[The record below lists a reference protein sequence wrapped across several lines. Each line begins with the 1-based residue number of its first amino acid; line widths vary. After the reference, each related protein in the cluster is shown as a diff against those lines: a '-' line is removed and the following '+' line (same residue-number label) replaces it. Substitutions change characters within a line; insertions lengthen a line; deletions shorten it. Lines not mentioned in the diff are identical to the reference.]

1 MKKIIIS
8 TSIALLFLAT
18 AAEARAP
25 GYSRPKEPAATAWET
40 HTARQ
45 IVRRVERCVE
55 RAESTQSLLYKVPNV
70 SGYRALGYDDVRN
83 ICLVIVA
90 NQGR

>member
-1 MKKIIIS
+1 MNKFLI
-8 TSIALLFLAT
+8 TVALLGLSAT
-18 AAEARAP
+18 TAEAKGVPMNR
-25 GYSRPKEPAATAWET
+25 SVQPAATAWET

-90 NQGR
+90 NQDR